1 MVWNARCFLA
11 LNWNVVVLI
20 DLRLLCALD
29 IKQHVM
35 VELIVLAK
43 INSIVAI
50 GIRNYIL
57 SL

>member
-29 IKQHVM
+29 VKQHVM

-50 GIRNYIL
+50 RIGNYIL